1 MTLLQVKGLD
11 VAYGDALALRDVSLS
26 VEPATVT
33 AVLGANGSG
42 KTTLLRTL
50 SGLLRPR
57 AGEILLDGRSIA
69 GVPPHT
75 IVRRGLSHVPEG
87 RGVLAELTV
96 LENLELGAYSQGGTR
111 ATGGLDGV
119 FVLFPVLASRRHQQ
133 AGMLSGGEQQMLA
146 IARSLLA
153 KPRLLMIDELSL
165 GLAPMVTTALMGLLK
180 RIRGHGTSVLLVEQN
195 VHQALQVADRVYL
208 IVNGS
213 IAFDGTPAALRAQG
227 SLMSTYLGV
236 D

>member
-26 VEPATVT
+26 IEPAAVT

-50 SGLLRPR
+50 SGLLQPR
-57 AGEILLDGRSIA
+57 AGEILLDGQRIA
-69 GVPPHT
+69 GLAPHI

-87 RGVLAELTV
+87 RGMLAELTV
-96 LENLELGAYSQGGTR
+96 LENLELGAYSRGGTR
-111 ATGGLDGV
+111 AAGGLDRV
-119 FVLFPVLASRRHQQ
+119 FALFPVLAGRRHQQ

-153 KPRLLMIDELSL
+153 GPRLLMIDELSL
-165 GLAPMVTTALMGLLK
+165 GLAPVVTTALMGLLE
-180 RIRGHGTSVLLVEQN
+180 RLRADGMSVLLVEQN
-195 VHQALQVADRVYL
+195 VHQALQVADRVYML
-208 IVNGS
+208 VNGS
-213 IAFDGTPAALRAQG
+213 IAFEGTPAALRAQG